1 MERIR
6 KLQRQKQNTGQ
17 QEKAEFPLRFLR
29 EKQLDKKIADQS
41 LQKIGRKFTKLKY
54 GIHRCLRKKP
64 VMVSLTSFTWL
75 WLTGSTDPSSITTDA
90 PSIFLTW

>member
-29 EKQLDKKIADQS
+29 EKQLNKKIADQC

-75 WLTGSTDPSSITTDA
+75 
-90 PSIFLTW
+90 